1 MTWPWGQGYVQGVTV
16 GKYDESLITGFER
29 ACEKYAD
36 KTAIIYLGE
45 KFSYLKIKE
54 LIDRFA
60 TALHGLGVKKDDKMM
75 LYIPNCPQFLIA
87 YLGAQLIGAIPVPV
101 SPIYTPHEMRYLIND
116 SEAETVLC
124 LDTNFRYIQEVF
136 PDTCLKRAI
145 VTTYVDLL
153 PLYKRAVGFLFDK
166 VPDGVIEKGPDIHSF
181 KRLIHKYPPKPPRVD
196 LNPGEQLCYILY
208 TGGTTGFPKGCILT
222 HTGMVSF
229 VNDITSVGEGF
240 IADGEEVFIM
250 VNPLFHQMAQG
261 VILGMV
267 LTKGNTA
274 VLMPIPQ
281 VDPILHAIQKYKGTL
296 FLGAPTL
303 YRMILEN
310 DRLDLFDLSSLK
322 YCWSGGD
329 VLPLEVYNRWRDKFI
344 VPIYQVYG
352 STEVGFTAMSPL
364 DREPV
369 TGSVGLPLPSRQIRI
384 VDTDT
389 LETVP
394 TGTSGELLVTSEYIS
409 KSYWKKPE
417 ETAKSYV
424 EIDGK
429 TWYRMKDFV
438 RMDDDGQLY
447 YVDRSADIIKH
458 KGYRVS
464 CSEIEAVLQDHTAVI
479 GACVV
484 GVPDAR
490 VGERIKSIVVLKE
503 DVRGVSGSELTKWCR
518 DRLAPYKVPQYIEFR
533 DMLPKSK
540 VGKLLRREVRDEERR
555 RIAKDNK

>member
-1 MTWPWGQGYVQGVTV
+1 VGV
-16 GKYDESLITGFER
+16 YDELVITAFER
-29 ACEKYAD
+29 ACEKYPD

-45 KFSYLKIKE
+45 KFSYLRIKD

-60 TALHGLGVKKDDKMM
+60 TALHDLGVRDNDKVM
-75 LYIPNCPQFLIA
+75 LYIPNCPQFLIS
-87 YLGAQLIGAIPVPV
+87 YFGAQQIGAIPVPV
-101 SPIYTPHEMRYLIND
+101 SPIYTPYEMKYLIND

-124 LDTNFRYIQEVF
+124 QDTNFRYIKEVF
-136 PDTCLKRAI
+136 PETCLKRAI
-145 VTTYVDLL
+145 VTNYVDLL
-153 PLYKRAVGFLFDK
+153 PLYKRVIGALFDK
-166 VPDGVIEKGPDIHSF
+166 VPDGIIEKGNTIYSF
-181 KRLIHKYPPKPPRVD
+181 KNLIQKYPPDPPK
-196 LNPGEQLCYILY
+196 LNINPNDHLSYILY
-208 TGGTTGFPKGCILT
+208 TGGTTGFPKGCIAS

-229 VNDITSVGEGF
+229 VNEIRAVGEGH
-240 IADGEEVFIM
+240 IADGQEVFIM

-281 VDPILHAIQKYKGTL
+281 VDAILKAIQKYKGTL

-303 YRMILEN
+303 FRMILEN
-310 DRLDLFDLSSLK
+310 DRVDLFDLSSLR

-329 VLPLEVYNRWRDKFI
+329 VLPLEVFNRWKKKFN

-352 STEVGFTAMSPL
+352 ATEVGFTAMSPL

-369 TGSVGLPLPSRQIRI
+369 PGSIGQPLSSRETKI
-384 VDTDT
+384 VDPDT
-389 LETVP
+389 LKTVTP
-394 TGTSGELLVTSEYIS
+394 GTSGELLVTSEYIS

-417 ETAKSYV
+417 ETAASYV

-429 TWYRMKDFV
+429 TWYRMNDYV
-438 RMDDDGQLY
+438 QMDEDGQLY
-447 YVDRSADIIKH
+447 YVDRSADIIKY

-464 CSEIEAVLQDHTAVI
+464 CSEIEAALQDHSALI

-484 GVPDAR
+484 GVPDPK
-490 VGERIKSIVVLKE
+490 VGERIKAIVVLKE
-503 DVRGVSGSELTKWCR
+503 DVRGVSGSELTKWCKE
-518 DRLAPYKVPQYIEFR
+518 RLAPYKIPQYIEFR

-555 RIAKDNK
+555 RISKEKKPIRV

>member
-1 MTWPWGQGYVQGVTV
+1 V
-16 GKYDESLITGFER
+16 GEYDELLISGFER
-29 ACEKYAD
+29 ACETYPD

-45 KFSYLKIKE
+45 KFSYLKVKG

-60 TALHGLGVKKDDKMM
+60 TALHELGVKKDDKVM
-75 LYIPNCPQFLIA
+75 LYIPNCPQFIIA
-87 YLGAQLIGAIPVPV
+87 YFGAQRIGAIPVPV
-101 SPIYTPHEMRYLIND
+101 SPIYTPHEIKYLMND
-116 SEAETVLC
+116 SEAETVVC
-124 LDTNFRYIQEVF
+124 LDTNFRYIQEIF
-136 PDTCLKRAI
+136 PETGLKRAI

-153 PLYKRAVGFLFDK
+153 PFYKKVVGFLLDK
-166 VPDGVIEKGPDIHSF
+166 VPNGVIRKGPNIYSF
-181 KRLIHKYPPKPPRVD
+181 RRLIQKYAPKPPAVD
-196 LNPGEQLCYILY
+196 LNPREQLCYILY

-229 VNDITSVGEGF
+229 VNDISGFGEGF
-240 IADGEEVFIM
+240 ISGGEEVFIM

-281 VDPILHAIQKYKGTL
+281 VDPILQAIQKYKGTL

-310 DRLDLFDLSSLK
+310 DRLSFFDLGSLK

-329 VLPLEVYNRWRDKFI
+329 VLPLEVFNRWKEKFNI
-344 VPIYQVYG
+344 PIYQVYG
-352 STEVGFTAMSPL
+352 ATEVGFTAMTPL
-364 DREPV
+364 DKAPV
-369 TGSVGLPLPSRQIRI
+369 PGSVGLPLSSRQIRI

-394 TGTSGELLVTSEYIS
+394 TGTPGELLVTSEHIS
-409 KSYWKKPE
+409 KSYWKNPD

-429 TWYRMKDFV
+429 TWYRMNDFV
-438 RMDDDGQLY
+438 KMDDNGQLY
-447 YVDRSADIIKH
+447 YVDRSADIIKY

-464 CSEIEAVLQDHTAVI
+464 CSEIEAVLQDHPAVI

-484 GVPDAR
+484 GVPDDM

-518 DRLAPYKVPQYIEFR
+518 DRLASYKVPQYIEFR

-540 VGKLLRREVRDEERR
+540 VGKLLRREIRDEERR
-555 RIAKDNK
+555 RIGKENKPIKV

>member
-1 MTWPWGQGYVQGVTV
+1 MGE
-16 GKYDESLITGFER
+16 YDELLISGFER
-29 ACEKYAD
+29 ACEVYPD

-45 KFSYLKIKE
+45 KFSYLKLKE

-60 TALHGLGVKKDDKMM
+60 TALHELGVQKNDKVM
-75 LYIPNCPQFLIA
+75 LYIPNCPQFIIT
-87 YLGAQLIGAIPVPV
+87 YFGAQRIGAIPVPV
-101 SPIYTPHEMRYLIND
+101 SPIYTPHEIKYLTND
-116 SEAETVLC
+116 SEAETVVC

-136 PDTCLKRAI
+136 PDTCLKRVI

-153 PLYKRAVGFLFDK
+153 PFYKRVVGFLLDK
-166 VPDGVIEKGPDIHSF
+166 VPNGVVQKGPNVHSF
-181 KRLIHKYPPKPPRVD
+181 KYLIQKTAPNPPVVN
-196 LNPGEQLCYILY
+196 LNPREQLCYILY
-208 TGGTTGFPKGCILT
+208 TGGTTGFPKGCVLT

-229 VNDITSVGEGF
+229 VNDISAFGKGF
-240 IADGEEVFIM
+240 ISDGKEVFIM

-267 LTKGNTA
+267 FTKGNTA

-281 VDPILHAIQKYKGTL
+281 VDPILHAVQKYKGTL

-310 DRLDLFDLSSLK
+310 DRLGFFDLGSLK

-329 VLPLEVYNRWRDKFI
+329 VLPLEVFNRWEEKFNI
-344 VPIYQVYG
+344 PIYQVYG
-352 STEVGFTAMSPL
+352 ATEVGFTAMTPL
-364 DREPV
+364 DKAPV
-369 TGSVGLPLPSRQIRI
+369 PGSVGLPLSSRQIRI

-389 LETVP
+389 LQTVP
-394 TGTSGELLVTSEYIS
+394 LGTPGELLVTSEYIS
-409 KSYWKKPE
+409 KSYWKKPD

-429 TWYRMKDFV
+429 TWYRMNDFV
-438 RMDDDGQLY
+438 KMDDDGQIY
-447 YVDRSADIIKH
+447 YVDRSADIIKY

-464 CSEIEAVLQDHTAVI
+464 CSEIEAVLQDHPAVI

-484 GVPDAR
+484 GVPDDA

-518 DRLAPYKVPQYIEFR
+518 DRLASYKVPQYIEFR

-540 VGKLLRREVRDEERR
+540 VGKLLRREIRDEERR
-555 RIAKDNK
+555 RIGKEDRPIKV

>member
-1 MTWPWGQGYVQGVTV
+1 M
-16 GKYDESLITGFER
+16 GKYDELLITGFER

-60 TALHGLGVKKDDKMM
+60 TALHELGVRKDDKVM

-87 YLGAQLIGAIPVPV
+87 YLGAQRIGAIPVPV

-281 VDPILHAIQKYKGTL
+281 VDPILYAIQKYKGTL

-329 VLPLEVYNRWRDKFI
+329 VLPLEVYNRWRDKFN

-447 YVDRSADIIKH
+447 YVDRSADIIKY

-484 GVPDAR
+484 GVPDSR